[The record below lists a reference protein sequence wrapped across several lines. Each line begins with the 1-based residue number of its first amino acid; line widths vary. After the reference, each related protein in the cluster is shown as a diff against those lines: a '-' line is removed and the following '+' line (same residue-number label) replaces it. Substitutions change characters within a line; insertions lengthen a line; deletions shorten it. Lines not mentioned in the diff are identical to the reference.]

1 MLAFDR
7 KAHKNRWADWV
18 YLQWVCFTSSEVVKK
33 WDTRIFSVCLI
44 HSFSSVMT
52 CTFVIT
58 SKTWGLKIFDTHF
71 SKTWLCLVPKFQY
84 FTAIVHF
91 GDIVQGET
99 SRLLVLNQL
108 TLKALEKA
116 V

>member
-1 MLAFDR
+1 
-7 KAHKNRWADWV
+7 
-18 YLQWVCFTSSEVVKK
+18 
-33 WDTRIFSVCLI
+33 
-44 HSFSSVMT
+44 MT

-116 V
+116 VSICDFKLSATDHSSLVMVTNARHELPGAQICF